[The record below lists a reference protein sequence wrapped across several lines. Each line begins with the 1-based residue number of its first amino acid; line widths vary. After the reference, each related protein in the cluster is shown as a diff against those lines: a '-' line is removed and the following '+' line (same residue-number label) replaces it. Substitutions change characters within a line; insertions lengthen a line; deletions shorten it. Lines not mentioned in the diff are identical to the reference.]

1 MKNLVTFLCMISAL
15 VGSVFSYKCN
25 SCMCPNSTKCEVSE
39 TECLGDR
46 CMIVSQYFCFGD
58 KLFKSFYKG
67 CANETLCGTKGTGSV
82 EMMKFRFHVYCC
94 TGDLCNNQEYEI
106 FEEDPTPNGVKCPS
120 CFRLG
125 TLEEC
130 KTNKE
135 MNCTG
140 SMNRCVEYR
149 AKIRNVDKTE
159 EDYSFKGCINS
170 DSCRYNFDSYVG
182 MEEIQRV
189 FLKC

>member
-15 VGSVFSYKCN
+15 VGS
-25 SCMCPNSTKCEVSE
+25 
-39 TECLGDR
+39 
-46 CMIVSQYFCFGD
+46 GD

-189 FLKC
+189 FLKFGSSGLFLSSQIKVKLGLQFFLVVFELVSGD